1 MVWRR
6 GRIRER
12 IVASKDG
19 SEIGGQSGSKL
30 SGSSRERTIWILET
44 RDFVLLVSFDDG
56 LVKKKLCSCPLEW
69 PKIFCSAECDRLILW
84 REGLDVGHITDFEG
98 CGLDWMG
105 GGFVVGESE
114 VRA

>member
-56 LVKKKLCSCPLEW
+56 LVKKSCVPVPLSG
-69 PKIFCSAECDRLILW
+69 PRS
-84 REGLDVGHITDFEG
+84 
-98 CGLDWMG
+98 
-105 GGFVVGESE
+105 FVALNVIG
-114 VRA
+114 